1 MAAPQTG
8 SNIALGTGYMILAA
22 LLLALGATSAR
33 FAAGG
38 MNVFTLV
45 FWSNLGMFILM
56 GAWVCFRPPA
66 GGIGT
71 KRLPQHLLRSVFTY
85 AALVTYFY
93 ALARIPFANAV
104 ILQSM
109 GPLFVPILALIVYRR
124 LSDRYVWLGVLISF
138 AGVAMIVRPGEVG
151 ISLGD
156 AAAVLAA
163 LGGAA
168 AALVIWSL
176 SSTEPPVRQMFYFSF
191 FALLLSAIPLVWIWD
206 WAWILLEWNWAWNWD
221 SAWAW
226 DPPQAAQVIP
236 ILCIAAFTIVGQYFY
251 AKAFAAA
258 PGDKVNTWSYMTI
271 VFAAIIGFIAW
282 DEPILAMTALGALLV
297 AGGAHLATRERQ
309 SAGQTES
316 TGQTESAGQME
327 STGQLESG
335 DQTDL
340 AGQRENPAK
349 AEKA

>member
-8 SNIALGTGYMILAA
+8 TNIALGTLYMILAA

-56 GAWVCFRPPA
+56 CAWVFVRPPA

-71 KRLPQHLLRSVFTY
+71 KRLPQHFLRSVFTT

-109 GPLFVPILALIVYRR
+109 GPLFVPVLALIVFRR

-138 AGVAMIVRPGEVG
+138 FGVAMIVQPGQPG
-151 ISLGD
+151 QAGMSPGD

-176 SSTEPPVRQMFYFSF
+176 STTEPPVRQMFYFSL

-206 WAWILLEWNWAWNWD
+206 WAWIWNRAWD
-221 SAWAW
+221 W
-226 DPPQAAQVIP
+226 DPPYAAQVIP
-236 ILCIAAFTIVGQYFY
+236 ILCIAAFTIIGQYFY

-282 DEPILAMTALGALLV
+282 DEPILAMTAFGACLV
-297 AGGAHLATRERQ
+297 VGGAHLATRERRLADHAD

-316 TGQTESAGQME
+316 RGSNRVWG
-327 STGQLESG
+327 
-335 DQTDL
+335 
-340 AGQRENPAK
+340 PA
-349 AEKA
+349 ELRRRHRS